1 MRRFRYQ
8 VSLILALC
16 CSFGCNRAG
25 DEILVTDEPLD
36 KHGVNYIYDSRAIP
50 EVHVE
55 VSLAQ
60 WNTLL
65 KAYDKNSATSEHI
78 KCNVRFIKHK
88 DTTLI
93 KEAALRLKGNTSRRR
108 PEGSN
113 GQLHSATHPDW
124 HHCHYVINFHK
135 WHKDADHKLHGAE
148 KIAFKWYKDDPSY
161 VRENFCYD
169 LFRRFGVWTASH
181 TAYCRFFIEVQ
192 GDPKEYYLGIYDM
205 VEPVDTDYLKVRDSE
220 DEFGS
225 DGGNL
230 WRCRWGAR
238 LNSVSAN
245 MGPDLGDGKEY
256 TYELKT
262 NVEDFEN
269 AEEQL
274 KDFIGKSLRLNGQEF
289 ASWIRT
295 HCDVDLLL
303 KTYAVNVAV
312 GMWDDYWNNCNNFY
326 IYFNSTDPQSY
337 KFFFIP
343 YDYDNTLGTTSWC
356 GVQSDAGR
364 HDPLNWGDSTQNP
377 CY

>member
-36 KHGVNYIYDSRAIP
+36 KHGVNYVYDSRAIP

-135 WHKDADHKLHGAE
+135 WHKDADHKKQA
-148 KIAFKWYKDDPSY
+148 
-161 VRENFCYD
+161 
-169 LFRRFGVWTASH
+169 
-181 TAYCRFFIEVQ
+181 Q
-192 GDPKEYYLGIYDM
+192 
-205 VEPVDTDYLKVRDSE
+205 
-220 DEFGS
+220 
-225 DGGNL
+225 
-230 WRCRWGAR
+230 
-238 LNSVSAN
+238 
-245 MGPDLGDGKEY
+245 
-256 TYELKT
+256 
-262 NVEDFEN
+262 
-269 AEEQL
+269 
-274 KDFIGKSLRLNGQEF
+274 
-289 ASWIRT
+289 IR
-295 HCDVDLLL
+295 
-303 KTYAVNVAV
+303 A
-312 GMWDDYWNNCNNFY
+312 
-326 IYFNSTDPQSY
+326 
-337 KFFFIP
+337 
-343 YDYDNTLGTTSWC
+343 
-356 GVQSDAGR
+356 
-364 HDPLNWGDSTQNP
+364 
-377 CY
+377 